1 MLYLIQAAFI
11 QLEAFMNIN
20 HFRIAL
26 GALIPVIALSMS
38 TPASAQF
45 AKPEDA
51 VKYRQSAFALMGA
64 HMGRLAAV
72 VKGETPYNKD
82 DVVRNAAIIGTLS
95 ALPWQAFV
103 PGTESGKTPG
113 KNDALPNIWTE
124 STKFK
129 SASERMQA
137 AVAELNSAAQSG
149 NPENLRKALGATSQ
163 TCKACHDD
171 FRKK

>member
-1 MLYLIQAAFI
+1 MKSTVSRF
-11 QLEAFMNIN
+11 
-20 HFRIAL
+20 AL
-26 GALIPVIALSMS
+26 AILIPTAALSFA

-72 VKGETPYNKD
+72 VKGETPYNRD

-95 ALPWQAFV
+95 SLPWQAFPV
-103 PGTESGKTPG
+103 GTESGKTPG
-113 KNDALPNIWTE
+113 KNDALPVIWTE
-124 STKFK
+124 SAKFK
-129 SASERMQA
+129 SAADRMQA
-137 AVAELNSAAQSG
+137 AVAELNTAAQSG
-149 NPENLRKALGATSQ
+149 NPENLKKALGATSQ

>member
-1 MLYLIQAAFI
+1 MLYLTQTAFI
-11 QLEAFMNIN
+11 PLEAYMNLN

-26 GALIPVIALSMS
+26 GALIPAITLTISA
-38 TPASAQF
+38 PASAQF

-51 VKYRQSAFALMGA
+51 IKYRQSAFALMGA

-82 DVVRNAAIIGTLS
+82 DVVRNATIISTLS
-95 ALPWQAFV
+95 ALPWQAFGA
-103 PGTESGKTPG
+103 GTEGGK
-113 KNDALPNIWTE
+113 AQPNIWTE
-124 STKFK
+124 GAKFK
-129 SASERMQA
+129 SASEKMQA
-137 AVAELNSAAQSG
+137 AVAELNTAAQSG
-149 NPENLRKALGATSQ
+149 NPENLKKALGATSQ

>member
-1 MLYLIQAAFI
+1 MKTHYS
-11 QLEAFMNIN
+11 
-20 HFRIAL
+20 RIAL
-26 GALIPVIALSMS
+26 GALISAFSLSIAS
-38 TPASAQF
+38 PAFAQF

-82 DVVRNAAIIGTLS
+82 DVVRNAAIISMLS
-95 ALPWQAFV
+95 GMPWQAFTS
-103 PGTESGKTPG
+103 GTESGKTSG
-113 KNDALPNIWTE
+113 KNDALPVIWSE
-124 STKFK
+124 GAKFK
-129 SASERMQA
+129 SASEKMMA
-137 AVAELNSAAQSG
+137 AVADLNSAAQSG
-149 NPENLRKALGATSQ
+149 NPENLKKALGATSQ